1 MADSPPGEGAVSLVA
16 GRSKRSTAGNR
27 MRALLDQ
34 QHNLSTTDEADEI
47 FREEDNDVEF
57 AAPQREEEDVFDSD
71 FGDSSDEEG
80 QDGRKKGGDDESEG
94 ERELEA
100 EEERKRKAARKQA
113 SRMAPSVVR
122 RPAKA
127 KPPPSALHSGS
138 RDEDVQA
145 EAGPSRPT
153 RTSRRISFAP
163 DARAGDTS
171 VDPNSS
177 SRRISSRRATVQAG
191 LDSQVRIEEAEAR
204 RLQHPNVRNPPSS
217 VKKPSLNQAELIEL
231 ALEREEEN
239 RKSLKE
245 WMEVEEERKRKELGR
260 EKRALPSSWIRW
272 RSVRSEVPIE
282 RPIIVLEPP
291 TQPADADEKEALV
304 ANDSVVDV
312 VTKPEP
318 TAEQEADMSGP
329 VIPAADVQAQE
340 SIQIAEPQADES
352 TQVIG
357 EADATANDSMQVIAD
372 EIQADVSGPVLPHQT
387 SRSTSPQTMSQRVDF
402 TLDPVLQARKEAA
415 AAAAAAAASQ
425 KAAEASSS
433 NTQGA
438 DVPPTELEAR
448 SLVSLHYTTRPAPP
462 WPEQWASLLGSHT
475 NWATTHVV
483 PARNRPSKPRASL
496 CAITGKMARYKDAK
510 TGIPFA
516 DVKAARVL
524 RALGE
529 EQWEWCEVDIDVKR
543 AESGSKTKAD
553 QTKVGDAGTTGDAED
568 GAVKKVKKSA
578 KKITDGS
585 AGGDGQGKTG
595 FWILAQ
601 PRPSGGGA
609 QTTATQ
615 ATGEASSTTAPAP
628 ASALQGK
635 ASLKRK
641 VSAMASPGTSRAAS
655 AKKTAAGRAS
665 QHASPATPI
674 SASSAP
680 SPAPSAAQAA
690 PTLSSRTPTAAPAA
704 PAVEEV
710 PPHLAAL
717 GIAPG
722 DEQAV
727 LARALALPSGTT
739 RSGKARSSL
748 PAGKK

>member
-1 MADSPPGEGAVSLVA
+1 MIERCS
-16 GRSKRSTAGNR
+16 RSTQAE
-27 MRALLDQ
+27 
-34 QHNLSTTDEADEI
+34 T
-47 FREEDNDVEF
+47 
-57 AAPQREEEDVFDSD
+57 
-71 FGDSSDEEG
+71 SSVPPEYS
-80 QDGRKKGGDDESEG
+80 Q
-94 ERELEA
+94 
-100 EEERKRKAARKQA
+100 QA

-122 RPAKA
+122 RPAKP
-127 KPPPSALHSGS
+127 KPPPSALPSKT
-138 RDEDVQA
+138 RDVDVQA
-145 EAGPSRPT
+145 EAGPSRPS

-163 DARAGDTS
+163 DTAPGDSS

-204 RLQHPNVRNPPSS
+204 RLQHPNVRNPPSA

-282 RPIIVLEPP
+282 RPIVVVEPP
-291 TQPADADEKEALV
+291 EQPAEADEKEPIVVEA
-304 ANDSVVDV
+304 SVVEGPV
-312 VTKPEP
+312 EAEP
-318 TAEQEADMSGP
+318 TAEAEA
-329 VIPAADVQAQE
+329 E
-340 SIQIAEPQADES
+340 
-352 TQVIG
+352 
-357 EADATANDSMQVIAD
+357 
-372 EIQADVSGPVLPHQT
+372 ADVSGPVAPATEPQVDESAPIAEEAEATANDSIQFIADETQADLSGPILPPPA
-387 SRSTSPQTMSQRVDF
+387 SRSTSPQVSSQRVDF

-415 AAAAAAAASQ
+415 AAAAAAAAAGAAARS
-425 KAAEASSS
+425 AEASSS
-433 NTQGA
+433 KNEGSDA
-438 DVPPTELEAR
+438 PPTELEAR
-448 SLVSLHYTTRPAPP
+448 SLVSLHYTTRPTPP

-496 CAITGKMARYKDAK
+496 CAITGKMARYRDAK

-516 DVKAARVL
+516 DMKAARIL

-529 EQWEWCEVDIDVKR
+529 EQWEWCEVDIDAAKR
-543 AESGSKTKAD
+543 GSKTDKMD
-553 QTKVGDAGTTGDAED
+553 QNMDDNGDVGASGTGGAEG
-568 GAVKKVKKSA
+568 GAVKKVKKSS

-595 FWILAQ
+595 FWMLAQ
-601 PRPSGGGA
+601 VRPAGGA
-609 QTTATQ
+609 TTTKATATQ
-615 ATGEASSTTAPAP
+615 APGAPPSTAAASPP
-628 ASALQGK
+628 ASARALQSK
-635 ASLKRK
+635 PSLKRK
-641 VSAMASPGTSRAAS
+641 VSAMASSPGASRAAAPS
-655 AKKTAAGRAS
+655 KKSAGRQAS
-665 QHASPATPI
+665 HPPTPASG
-674 SASSAP
+674 AP
-680 SPAPSAAQAA
+680 SPAPASIPGAAAA
-690 PTLSSRTPTAAPAA
+690 PQATNISGSGSALISRT
-704 PAVEEV
+704 PAVEEA

-717 GIAPG
+717 GVAPG

-748 PAGKK
+748 PAPASASAPVAGAGPKGKGKK